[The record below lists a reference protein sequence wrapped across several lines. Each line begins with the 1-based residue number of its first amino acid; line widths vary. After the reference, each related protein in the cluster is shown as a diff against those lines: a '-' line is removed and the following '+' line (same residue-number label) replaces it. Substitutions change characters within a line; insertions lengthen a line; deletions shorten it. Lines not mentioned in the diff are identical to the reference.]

1 MQKRELLLLDGVG
14 NMLLG
19 VILLGFP
26 IRLTSWLGIPDVTSR
41 FYPSLFGAV
50 LVGIGIALLME
61 YAREQIHVRGL
72 GLGGALIINTC
83 FGVVLAIWLL
93 FAGYDLPT
101 HGSAILWA
109 LVLVLLGLSGFE
121 LAAELRKQVA

>member
-1 MQKRELLLLDGVG
+1 MQKRDFLLLDGVG
-14 NMLLG
+14 NVLLG

-26 IRLTSWLGIPDVTSR
+26 LRLAAWLGIPDVTSR

-61 YAREQIHVRGL
+61 YQREENQVRGL
-72 GLGGALIINTC
+72 SLGGAMIINTC

-93 FAGYDLPT
+93 FGGYDLPA
-101 HGSAILWA
+101 HGSGILWA

-121 LAAELRKQVA
+121 LAAEFRKQVA